1 MPDTLAPDPEATLSR
16 KIVRKT
22 SLGLKWQSIIS
33 RMAAS
38 PARPAN
44 LEVVDLRAFRA
55 DDVRPLLDEQSR
67 FWKSSYRWDFD
78 ASRDVI
84 LRFIDT
90 RNLYGFSLLSEGRL
104 VGYSYF
110 VHEHRKA
117 LIGDLFITKSH
128 RTEQAERY
136 LLYNTLQAATAV
148 PGVARLEGQLLA
160 LSFNPSGE
168 VLRGRQLQVHERSFM
183 MMDDFR
189 KLQAGSPGGSAF
201 RYLPWSEN
209 DLDATAEL
217 ICHSYESHVDS
228 LINDQ
233 YRSLT
238 GARRFLYNSTQ
249 HPGCGLFFRRGALS
263 AIEPSARMLCGICLG
278 SLVEPRVGHI
288 TQLCVAPFAR
298 GKGIGYELLR
308 RAGKSFQEYGCDA
321 VSLTVTSS
329 NKGAVQL
336 YERLGFSVL
345 RRFFAFVWET
355 Q

>member
-1 MPDTLAPDPEATLSR
+1 
-16 KIVRKT
+16 
-22 SLGLKWQSIIS
+22 
-33 RMAAS
+33 MAAS
-38 PARPAN
+38 PAQPAN
-44 LEVVDLRAFRA
+44 LEVADLRAFRA
-55 DDVRPLLDEQSR
+55 DDLRPLLDEQSR
-67 FWKSSYRWDFD
+67 FWNSLYRWDFD

-84 LRFIDT
+84 LRFIDM
-90 RNLYGFSLLSEGRL
+90 RNLYGYSLLSEGRL

-117 LIGDLFITKSH
+117 LIGDLFISESH
-128 RTEQAERY
+128 RTEQAEHY
-136 LLYNTLQAATAV
+136 LLYNTLHAAAAV
-148 PGVARLEGQLLA
+148 PGVNRIEGQLLA
-160 LSFNPSGE
+160 LSFDPTGE
-168 VLRGRQLQVHERSFM
+168 VVRGRRLAVHERLFM

-189 KLQAGSPGGSAF
+189 ELKAGPAGGSAF

-217 ICHSYESHVDS
+217 ICRSYENHVDS

-233 YRSLT
+233 YRSLA
-238 GARRFLYNSTQ
+238 GARRFLFNSTQ
-249 HPGCGLFFRRGALS
+249 HPGCGIFFRRGALS
-263 AIEPSARMLCGICLG
+263 AIEPLSRMLCGICLG
-278 SLVEPRVGHI
+278 SLVRPRVGHI

-308 RAGKSFQEYGCDA
+308 RAGESFQAYGCDA

-329 NKGAVQL
+329 NAGAVQL

-355 Q
+355 P